1 MSIGN
6 ITSQIRNK
14 PTAQAWILIGL
25 LPEGA
30 KRSKGIKGF
39 IVQQQEYD
47 ALTVQHT
54 ILERILNSLI
64 QVYEVSVSLGCSL
77 SVANCQ

>member
-6 ITSQIRNK
+6 IHLQIRNK

-25 LPEGA
+25 LPVDTKG
-30 KRSKGIKGF
+30 SKGIKGF
-39 IVQQQEYD
+39 TVQHQEYD

-54 ILERILNSLI
+54 ILERIVNALG
-64 QVYEVSVSLGCSL
+64 QVYEV
-77 SVANCQ
+77 